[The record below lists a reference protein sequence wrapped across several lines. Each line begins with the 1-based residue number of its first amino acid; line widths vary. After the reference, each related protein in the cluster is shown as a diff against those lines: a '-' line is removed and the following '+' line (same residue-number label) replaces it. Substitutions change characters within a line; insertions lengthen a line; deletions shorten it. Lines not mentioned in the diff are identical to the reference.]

1 MTITQARVKEA
12 QARLMEAI
20 GKAIEKQTTQ
30 INMPLEDVVAV
41 LAYMTGS
48 AIKHAGRSIST
59 TDELRRM
66 VNDNVDRGMGT
77 QKNRPVSLILPD
89 RLN

>member
-12 QARLMEAI
+12 QAKLMEAI
-20 GKAIEKQTTQ
+20 GKAIEKQTTAV
-30 INMPLEDVVAV
+30 NMPLEDIVAV
-41 LAYMTGS
+41 LAYTTGS

-66 VNDNVDRGMGT
+66 AHDNIDRGMGN

-89 RLN
+89 RMN